1 MVLKKIQKIKLKP
14 GFAKILKIIAIVFC
28 VFFGF
33 FLFYLKEISDLRKIG
48 YSKKASHN
56 ILFSFHKDD
65 VLSIG
70 KNRTLNKAFESD
82 DFNEK
87 FMDNYSKIDYVDQE
101 HLISNINKLLKI
113 GYSNNDINIIL
124 SHGDDNSVLDFTKR
138 DKVRYLEEF
147 FSIDYAKLG
156 YYDRYVKY
164 SDDTGEDEDDTV
176 LFVNLDM
183 DKEDYQDSTLV
194 TKFSFDMLVNKHRHL
209 DEKFIPKDLVKID
222 RKYASESGL
231 ECSKIALD
239 AYKKMSREA
248 EKEGYH
254 VVINSAYRSYKDQ
267 VELSELYLKTY
278 GQSYVDKFVAK
289 PGYSEHQT
297 GLAFDIGS
305 ENNNV
310 FANSKEY
317 QWMLDNA
324 YKYGFILRFT
334 KSFENLTGF
343 RSEPWHYR
351 YVGVKIA
358 IYIHENDMS
367 FEEYWAM
374 FLDK

>member
-1 MVLKKIQKIKLKP
+1 MKKIQKIKLKP

-209 DEKFIPKDLVKID
+209 DEKFVPKDLVKID

-358 IYIHENDMS
+358 KYIHENDMS